1 MAEVIRW
8 RDGAAPIVL
17 TLTANP
23 AVGATSATL
32 ATAFLYV
39 TGTFTATFPD
49 GETRT
54 VTLTASATTCTWANG
69 LAATQTQNT
78 ISVADAHSG
87 AQTSTTALVANTAR
101 TGFQIQNLSGANQLY
116 VNFGTGA
123 SSSVYSFILKT
134 GSGAADGTGG
144 SFAMFGPEVYRGLI
158 TIAGTSPS
166 YAILEL

>member
-8 RDGAAPIVL
+8 RDGVAPIVL

-23 AVGATSATL
+23 AAGATSATL
-32 ATAFLYV
+32 TANFLYL

-54 VTLTASATTCTWANG
+54 VTLTGGAKTCTWTGG
-69 LAATQTQNT
+69 LASTQTSNT
-78 ISVADAHSG
+78 ISVADTHWG
-87 AQTSTTALVANTAR
+87 AQTSTTALVASFAR
-101 TGFQIQNLSGANQLY
+101 IGFQIQNLSGANQLY
-116 VNFGTGA
+116 VYFGAGA
-123 SSSVYSFILKT
+123 SSSVYSFVLKA

-144 SFAMFGPEVYRGLI
+144 SFAMFGPEVYRGII